1 MCVDGGNRKDGVLA
15 HVGVAVLQTLSGGGE
30 ERLNE
35 LGFSELAQEAKSV
48 SPDVLVGVLQVVS
61 DTVADQDHFLLQLAI
76 GVELGA
82 NLVVKV
88 QQLLQSLVLRGH
100 DESNDVHEQVGH
112 GIAIEHDRENALH
125 GLDFALVGAL
135 LELRAQVREGGD
147 VGGIVLV
154 HQAVRI
160 FQKRGHRGGCGVML
174 LARCRRCG

>member
-1 MCVDGGNRKDGVLA
+1 MSSASLSLHKKRRVFPRMYSLGCCKSFLIPLLRPECQQGRNCEGN
-15 HVGVAVLQTLSGGGE
+15 
-30 ERLNE
+30 ERASHE
-35 LGFSELAQEAKSV
+35 
-48 SPDVLVGVLQVVS
+48 P
-61 DTVADQDHFLLQLAI
+61 DQDHFLLQLAI